1 MNLALYLKYGI
12 TPSNIN
18 TSNRALIDQSN
29 VSQVVPLVGGANA
42 IRGG

>member
-1 MNLALYLKYGI
+1 MNLALNLKYGI

-18 TSNRALIDQSN
+18 TSNRALIDQTN
-29 VSQVVPLVGGANA
+29 VDQVVSLVGGVNA